1 MEMRPTIILL
11 IMLFSLISKDAVA
24 GGLGVSSKTTVQ
36 EIFTLFSGWS
46 ATSKSKQI
54 FEEAATKIDY
64 QGMAEAALK
73 PTQWE
78 QMTAL
83 EKKEYTS
90 TFRQLVEDR
99 YYQRW
104 HKLFQRS
111 QLIFVSETKK
121 NNETLVKTVLN
132 HGKDDGD
139 TVVWRLRGTAGQS
152 RVISLDVNGRDLL
165 VRLSD
170 RFQKQFERKGAI
182 GLIVWIKAK
191 SKSEDSDLAMPTGGL
206 AAAPITKQSTFTS
219 GTASPR

>member
-1 MEMRPTIILL
+1 MKTTLILL
-11 IMLFSLISKDAVA
+11 IMLFALTPKVGAA
-24 GGLGVSSKTTVQ
+24 GGAGVSSKTTVQ

-46 ATSKSKQI
+46 ATTKSKQI
-54 FEEAATKIDY
+54 FDEAATKIDY

-73 PTQWE
+73 PAQWE

-83 EKKEYTS
+83 ERKEYTS

-111 QLIFVSETKK
+111 QLIFVSENKK
-121 NNETLVKTVLN
+121 NNETLVKTLLN

-139 TVVWRLRGTAGQS
+139 TVIWRLRGPAGQS

-170 RFQKQFERKGAI
+170 RFQKQFERKGAS
-182 GLIVWIKAK
+182 GLIAWIKTK
-191 SKSEDSDLAMPTGGL
+191 SRSEDAELALPSGGI
-206 AAAPITKQSTFTS
+206 AAASITKQSSFTS